1 MMLNKII
8 VSVYLSGAA
17 FVPLGNEAFAH
28 AGAHGTP
35 HVSVDAGEKNPSPE
49 MANEKHGHLELI
61 VLDEASGK
69 GIPFMLRMTRTADG
83 LDLQPPN
90 ALKLGTLFEGM
101 GRSEDRREARLPRT
115 LRGYTWCVPGSFSVE
130 LPVGEW
136 EVLVR
141 RGIEHF
147 PVRQTI
153 HIAEDKTVK
162 KTIHTR
168 RWENMAKRGWF
179 AGDDHVHCRT
189 VDDADT
195 DMVMTWAKAEDVYVV
210 NALRMDDIKRSYFT
224 PRGFGKE
231 NRVIDGNFAIV
242 PGQEGP
248 RTYDMGHVI
257 GLNITEH
264 VWNPDTYHCYD
275 YALDEFRDQGGVA
288 GYAHVHA
295 AAFNLHRDM
304 SMNIPKGKVDFLEIF
319 EGGWLGTRHYY
330 PWLNLGFKVAASAGS
345 DVPWYG
351 TIGSVRVYAYTGS
364 DKLDVDHWFKAL
376 KKGRT
381 FVTNGP
387 MLDFRI
393 DGALPGDTLNVKE
406 GQKMRVHAKAWAEP
420 KDFRP
425 FRLDIIQNGTV
436 IRSVE
441 QTTPEQTELVLDF
454 DLFAKNGS
462 WVAARISDKPGTKHA
477 EGAEAHTTPIYLE
490 RDGLRFWKYNEVENL
505 IGARLADLNETEEMI
520 QLAHRSKE
528 EGKNLLNTKYREWE
542 VEFRYERII
551 ATQDLLREKVQETRK
566 IYDNLLEI
574 YQQEKALRVEK

>member
-1 MMLNKII
+1 
-8 VSVYLSGAA
+8 
-17 FVPLGNEAFAH
+17 
-28 AGAHGTP
+28 
-35 HVSVDAGEKNPSPE
+35 
-49 MANEKHGHLELI
+49 
-61 VLDEASGK
+61 
-69 GIPFMLRMTRTADG
+69 
-83 LDLQPPN
+83 
-90 ALKLGTLFEGM
+90 
-101 GRSEDRREARLPRT
+101 EDRREARLPRT

-130 LPVGEW
+130 LPIGEW
-136 EVLVR
+136 DILVR
-141 RGIEHF
+141 RGIEHI
-147 PVRQTI
+147 PVRETV
-153 HIAEDKTVK
+153 HITEGKTAK
-162 KTIHTR
+162 KTIRTQ

-189 VDDADT
+189 IDDADT
-195 DMVMTWAKAEDVYVV
+195 EMVMTWAKAEDVYVV
-210 NALRMDDIKRSYFT
+210 NALRMDDIKQSYFT

-231 NRVIDGNFAIV
+231 NRVVDGNFAIV

-257 GLNITEH
+257 GLNITGH

-275 YALDEFRDQGGVA
+275 YALDELKSQGGVT
-288 GYAHVHA
+288 GYAHAHA

-330 PWLNLGFKVAASAGS
+330 PWLNLGFKITASAGS

-364 DKLDVDHWFKAL
+364 DKLDVDQWFKAL

-387 MLDFRI
+387 MLDFRV
-393 DGALPGDTLNVKE
+393 DDALPGDTINVKE

-425 FRLDIIQNGTV
+425 FRLEIIQNGNV
-436 IRSVE
+436 IRSIE
-441 QTTPEQTELVLDF
+441 QTDPEQSELVLDF
-454 DLFAKNGS
+454 NLHVENGS
-462 WVAARISDKPGTKHA
+462 WVAARVSDKPGTKHA
-477 EGAEAHTTPIYLE
+477 EGAEAHTTPIYLQ
-490 RDGLRFWKYNEVENL
+490 RDGLRFWKYDEVEKL
-505 IGARLADLNETEEMI
+505 ISARVTDLNEVEEMI

-542 VEFRYERII
+542 IPFRCERII
-551 ATQDLLREKVQETRK
+551 ATEDLLRERVREAQE
-566 IYDNLLEI
+566 IYDGLLATYE
-574 YQQEKALRVEK
+574 QEKALR